1 MRTIAKLLIASGY
14 EVTFVSGSPYQKM
27 MEEVG
32 CTYVPLEGYGDWTE
46 ADIESRWPERK
57 LLLPG
62 PQQLSFDIE
71 ECFMK
76 SIPSQF
82 EASQK
87 AMKMLREKSPG
98 RKIV

>member
-1 MRTIAKLLIASGY
+1 MGTGRKQILK
-14 EVTFVSGSPYQKM
+14 
-27 MEEVG
+27 
-32 CTYVPLEGYGDWTE
+32 
-46 ADIESRWPERK
+46 ADSQRENS
-57 LLLPG
+57 LLPG